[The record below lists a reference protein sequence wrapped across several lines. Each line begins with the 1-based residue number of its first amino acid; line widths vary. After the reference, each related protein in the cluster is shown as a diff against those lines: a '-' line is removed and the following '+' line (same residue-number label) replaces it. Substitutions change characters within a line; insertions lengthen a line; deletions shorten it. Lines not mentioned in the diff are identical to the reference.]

1 MRIIVVANAS
11 EGGKAAAQIFSQELQ
26 NGAKVFG
33 LATGSTPLSTY
44 QELCNSNMD
53 FSDCTS
59 INLDEYVGISAS
71 NPQSYA
77 YFMHQ
82 NLFAAK
88 PFAHSFIPNG
98 MAKDIE
104 EEISRYN
111 HLIDENNVDLQIL
124 GIGQNGHIGFNEP
137 GTSFDSLTHK
147 VALTES
153 TINANSRFFS
163 DINDVPKEALT
174 MGLKSICKAKHILLI
189 AYGKIKADAI
199 DKMINGPVSEEL
211 PASILRNHSN
221 VTVIVDEEAA
231 SGLKTV
237 RWPECKQWLKMLIF
251 MLAMA

>member
-1 MRIIVVANAS
+1 MRIIVVANAN
-11 EGGKAAAQIFSQELQ
+11 EGGKTAAQIFSQELQ

-44 QELCNSNMD
+44 RKLCNSDLD
-53 FSDCTS
+53 FSDCS
-59 INLDEYVGISAS
+59 SVNLDEYVGISAA

-98 MAKDIE
+98 MAKEID

-111 HLIDENNVDLQIL
+111 RVIDEHPVDLQIL

-137 GTSFDSLTHK
+137 GTPFDSLTHK

-153 TINANSRFFS
+153 TINANSRFFD
-163 DINDVPKEALT
+163 DIRDVPKEALT
-174 MGLKSICKAKHILLI
+174 MGLKSICQAKHILLL
-189 AYGKIKADAI
+189 AYGQNKADAI
-199 DKMINGPVSEEL
+199 NKMVNGPVSEEL
-211 PASILRNHSN
+211 PASILQNHAN

-237 RWPECKQWLKMLIF
+237 R
-251 MLAMA
+251 